1 MTNILFEGFII
12 GLITGIVGFT
22 ISTSLMFLEPDFS
35 FEKYHFWF
43 RVFLS
48 SFITGFVLHLLLEYT
63 GVNKKYC
70 ENKIKS

>member
-1 MTNILFEGFII
+1 MTNILLEGFII
-12 GLITGIVGFT
+12 GLITGIAGFT
-22 ISTSLMFLEPDFS
+22 ISTSLMFLEPSFS
-35 FEKYHFWF
+35 LQKYHFWF

-70 ENKIKS
+70 ENKLKS